1 MGVHACNVLHF
12 CAALNLSFLTFFFRF
27 FRFGAS
33 TAISATGAAL
43 PLGVWVGGA
52 IQAGWLSHRRRYS
65 RDDSRCRCRRPWAYL
80 RPSCP
85 PPTQQASCA
94 GSQPGWQRQRPLPW
108 RWWSARGLPR
118 MQHGAQGWLTVLRQ
132 RDTGARGAYSIACA
146 PLPRSTW
153 RRRGPRAPLC
163 APRLAR
169 SGLCGGG
176 RGRARS
182 GRYLSGDQERPGKGR

>member
-1 MGVHACNVLHF
+1 MHACNVLHF

-118 MQHGAQGWLTVLRQ
+118 MQHGAQGWLAALRQ
-132 RDTGARGAYSIACA
+132 RDTGRGALTRSLA
-146 PLPRSTW
+146 PLFLDRHGGAAGRARLSA
-153 RRRGPRAPLC
+153 RRGLLGALR
-163 APRLAR
+163 R
-169 SGLCGGG
+169 G
-176 RGRARS
+176 RGRAQRTIGLPAVRGS
-182 GRYLSGDQERPGKGR
+182 LMTACE

>member
-65 RDDSRCRCRRPWAYL
+65 RDDSRCRCRRPWACL

-85 PPTQQASCA
+85 PPAQQASCA

-118 MQHGAQGWLTVLRQ
+118 MQHGAQGWLTALRQ
-132 RDTGARGAYSIACA
+132 RDIWGAGRLLERLRPSSSIDMAPRAVA
-146 PLPRSTW
+146 PLSA
-153 RRRGPRAPLC
+153 RRGSLGALR
-163 APRLAR
+163 R
-169 SGLCGGG
+169 G
-176 RGRARS
+176 RGRAQRTMLP
-182 GRYLSGDQERPGKGR
+182 GEDGLSCH